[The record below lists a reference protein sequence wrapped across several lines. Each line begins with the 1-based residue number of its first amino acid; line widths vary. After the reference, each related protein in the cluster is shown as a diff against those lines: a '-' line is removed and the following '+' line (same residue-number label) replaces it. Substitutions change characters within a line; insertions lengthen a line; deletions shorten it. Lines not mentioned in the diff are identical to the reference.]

1 MKSSKILA
9 REERK
14 FWFSLSGMHLITGRM
29 KIKVRSQSK
38 LSFTEMVL
46 EVPLS
51 KRNVLNSKVQE
62 VSLWK
67 LSKDMLQITIQR
79 YFMFSSTKES
89 QQDFLKSL
97 VMEWSIQVQELLLIK
112 QLSKKMEIKSLIS
125 TWLPMKIQHL
135 QQQFQFTTK
144 LPSTPQIWPNKRY
157 KKWSITS
164 AITIMDLEG
173 QSKFQPQ
180 LSTLTKLLI
189 TLMIILI
196 SLPNLKI
203 KRLMKIFST
212 IFTFCDLIEI
222 YKI

>member
-1 MKSSKILA
+1 
-9 REERK
+9 
-14 FWFSLSGMHLITGRM
+14 
-29 KIKVRSQSK
+29 
-38 LSFTEMVL
+38 
-46 EVPLS
+46 
-51 KRNVLNSKVQE
+51 
-62 VSLWK
+62 
-67 LSKDMLQITIQR
+67 
-79 YFMFSSTKES
+79 
-89 QQDFLKSL
+89 LKSL

-125 TWLPMKIQHL
+125 TWLPMTIQHL
-135 QQQFQFTTK
+135 QQQFQSTTK
-144 LPSTPQIWPNKRY
+144 LPSIPQIWLNKRS

-173 QSKFQPQ
+173 QLKFQPQ

-212 IFTFCDLIEI
+212 IFTSCE
-222 YKI
+222 